1 MRSLLILLAGL
12 CVSTATSLVLYTAVH
27 WGNEPFVEVLEGG
40 QLRTNVD
47 EGALDAAIAQVLK
60 ANSLAESGPVERSG
74 EADSYTPGVPWFAP
88 PDLFGRSKKWTSR
101 LSAKQLDQF
110 GRPLQIEV
118 LDDGD
123 LQSLVVVHHN
133 DRGAANRVA
142 HHLALKLAERGV
154 TSVN

>member
-12 CVSTATSLVLYTAVH
+12 CLSIATSLVLYTAIH

-47 EGALDAAIAQVLK
+47 EGALDAAIVHVLK
-60 ANSLAESGPVERSG
+60 ANSPADPMAEEQSA
-74 EADSYTPGVPWFAP
+74 EADDYTPGVPWFAP
-88 PDLFGRSKKWTSR
+88 PDLLGRSKKWTSR
-101 LSAKQLDQF
+101 LTPKQLDQF

-154 TSVN
+154 MSVN

>member
-1 MRSLLILLAGL
+1 MRSVLILLAGL
-12 CVSTATSLVLYTAVH
+12 SLSIATSLVLYTAVH
-27 WGNEPFVEVLEGG
+27 WGNEPFVEVLEDG
-40 QLRTNVD
+40 QVRTNVD
-47 EGALDAAIAQVLK
+47 EGALDAAIAVVLK
-60 ANSLAESGPVERSG
+60 ANRLAASGAEEHALEDDG
-74 EADSYTPGVPWFAP
+74 YTPGVPYFAP

-101 LSAKQLDQF
+101 LSPKQLDQF

-118 LDDGD
+118 FDDGD

>member
-1 MRSLLILLAGL
+1 MRSLLVLLAGL

-47 EGALDAAIAQVLK
+47 EAALNTAIAQVLR
-60 ANSLAESGPVERSG
+60 ANCL
-74 EADSYTPGVPWFAP
+74 ADSGAKEQAGDADDYTPGVPWFAP
-88 PDLFGRSKKWTSR
+88 PDLLGRSKKWTSR
-101 LSAKQLDQF
+101 LSPKQLDQF

-118 LDDGD
+118 IDDGD

-154 TSVN
+154 MSVN